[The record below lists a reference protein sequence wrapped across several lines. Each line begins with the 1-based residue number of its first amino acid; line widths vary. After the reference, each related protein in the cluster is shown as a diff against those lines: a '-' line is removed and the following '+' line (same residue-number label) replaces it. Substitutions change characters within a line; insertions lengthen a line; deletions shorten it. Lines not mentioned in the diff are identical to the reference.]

1 MRPSAG
7 WILLLVPFLSA
18 CAATKAQGSPPI
30 ATVPIAAVNAAL
42 PAAYGHAILDTLTSD
57 RYSGRGYDPSHGADR
72 AEAFLVRRFGE
83 IGLVPMGA
91 DGYRVPFTFSVAQV
105 SAAGLSVDGHALR
118 LGVDVLPMAG
128 STSGAGEGAV
138 GDGRAVLVLHL
149 PTDRTFPLT
158 DSLAAMLTPATRA
171 VVLLAP
177 ELPAFGGDRFR
188 STVPV
193 FVVREA
199 SWPAGAARARF
210 SLTGQSQTDLRGADV
225 VGAVRGT
232 AVPDSFVVVSAH
244 YDHLGLVRDAFG
256 GPDAMFRGANDNAS
270 GTAMLVTLA
279 RTIARAP
286 LRYTVV
292 FASMGAEEVGL
303 IGSTALAA
311 APTWP
316 LDRTRFLVNADMMGG
331 GPNVTTFGGSDHPAE
346 FARLQALLADAG
358 APASSPRGQR
368 PNSDHWP
375 FVQRGVPAFF
385 VISGGLPQPYHNV
398 GDVPETLDWTSWEM
412 LYSVTDEFLES
423 LTGDAS
429 QTR

>member
-7 WILLLVPFLSA
+7 WILFLVPLLSA
-18 CAATKAQGSPPI
+18 CATMKAQGSPPS
-30 ATVPIAAVNAAL
+30 AAVDAVP

-72 AEAFLVRRFGE
+72 AEAFLVRRFAD
-83 IGLVPMGA
+83 IGLVPMGI

-105 SAAGLSVDGHALR
+105 SAAGLAVDGHALR

-128 STSGAGEGAV
+128 STSGDGEGSV
-138 GDGRAVLVLHL
+138 GESGDAAVLVLRM

-158 DSLAAMLTPATRA
+158 DSLAAVLTPATRA

-177 ELPAFGGDRFR
+177 ELPAFGGNRFR
-188 STVPV
+188 ATVPV

-210 SLTGQSQTDLRGADV
+210 SLTGQPEMDLHGADV

-279 RTIARAP
+279 RTIARKP

-311 APTWP
+311 SPTWP

-346 FARLQALLADAG
+346 FARLQALLAAAG
-358 APASSPRGQR
+358 APASSPRAQR

-398 GDVPETLDWTSWEM
+398 GDVPETLDWTAWEM
-412 LYSVTDEFLES
+412 LYTVTDGFLET

-429 QTR
+429 QPR